1 MRNDT
6 NSASYTPRV
15 WQVLITVAFVLT
27 FIALFIPGIDYSRMT
42 GDWPPRFTHV
52 EYSFHDG
59 NATGTIIPT
68 MITALVMCG
77 GIATIWMNMPKF
89 TIACA
94 SICLVDEII
103 YIVSVFNQSTPNYT
117 FVDPGTGFFLFSILT
132 IALIIFCFMGI
143 KKTKEGIRPK
153 KVQQITP
160 EENSRGLSITDE
172 LMKYKELLDQGV
184 ITQEEFDKKKAELL
198 SIK

>member
-1 MRNDT
+1 MRNNT
-6 NSASYTPRV
+6 NAASFTPRV

-52 EYSFHDG
+52 EYSFHDA

-68 MITALVMCG
+68 LITVLAMCG
-77 GIATIWMNMPKF
+77 GIATIWMNMPKL
-89 TIACA
+89 TIVCA
-94 SICLVDEII
+94 SIYFIDEII
-103 YIVSVFNQSTPNYT
+103 YIASFFKPSPYYM
-117 FVDPGTGFFLFSILT
+117 FVDPITGFFLFSILT
-132 IALIIFCFMGI
+132 ITLIIFCFMGH

-153 KVQQITP
+153 KAKQITP

-172 LMKYKELLDQGV
+172 LVKYKDLLDQGT